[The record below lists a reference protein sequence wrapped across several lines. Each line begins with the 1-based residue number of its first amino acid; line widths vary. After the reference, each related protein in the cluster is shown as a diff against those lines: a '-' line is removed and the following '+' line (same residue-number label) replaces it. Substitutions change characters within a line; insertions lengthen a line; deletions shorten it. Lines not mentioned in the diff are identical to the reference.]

1 MVPSVPLTE
10 KTVPGIGLLTQSSSS
25 QCSLWH
31 EITLPMRE
39 PLCIGLSRG
48 TLVNPVNPAAT
59 PYCIF
64 HTSAPENALFP
75 CSFIWLRTSAEVV
88 QLQKLIIT
96 LFFITVIKNFKEEL
110 SFIAAHEA
118 AHGGECFIKPTNHNL
133 KTCHHRRNRNSPQ
146 NRDAMPSW
154 EVAVKPGH
162 EAQRNGGHQRTVHI
176 ISRAVSFSQC
186 FH

>member
-1 MVPSVPLTE
+1 MTWNYPSNEGAIVYRALTWHPCQPCEPSCNPLLYISYISSR
-10 KTVPGIGLLTQSSSS
+10 KCSISLLFYLIKNI
-25 QCSLWH
+25 C
-31 EITLPMRE
+31 
-39 PLCIGLSRG
+39 RG
-48 TLVNPVNPAAT
+48 GSATKVNN
-59 PYCIF
+59 Y
-64 HTSAPENALFP
+64 S
-75 CSFIWLRTSAEVV
+75 
-88 QLQKLIIT
+88 
-96 LFFITVIKNFKEEL
+96 FFITVIKNFKEEL
-110 SFIAAHEA
+110 PFIAAHEA